1 MSPGDLVQL
10 RADSKAYGLSAGDT
24 PNTPG
29 IVIDII
35 EDDVGYHHALVL
47 FAEGRWWIYC
57 SQLEVVS
64 DT

>member
-10 RADSKAYGLSAGDT
+10 RAGSKVFGLSDGAI

-29 IVIDII
+29 IVVDII

-47 FAEGRWWIYC
+47 FSVGRWWIYC